1 VASFPEGCDYC
12 SAPFEEGIRY
22 PTTTVD
28 GEDGDLRIY
37 TFCDETCK
45 GDWLDEHGEAPAEA
59 G

>member
-1 VASFPEGCDYC
+1 MAPFPERCDYC

-22 PTTTVD
+22 PTTTV
-28 GEDGDLRIY
+28 DGDLRIY

-45 GDWLDEHGEAPAEA
+45 GDWLDEHGGATTET